1 MIYENLIHT
10 AIQSRDLASL
20 KSLLQ
25 RCKEDRL
32 YYRSQLEAEAK
43 YDQSIAS
50 HIRVLNGWI
59 ELIHSWIAKLEP
71 VDRSQLYKIS
81 LADPFSIVQCTRW
94 KFLLYRDSDCLLL
107 DLRSLNGSRESVDS
121 FLDKLT
127 AMPGEMQFVICQQ
140 LWDESYESSPVCESL
155 ER

>member
-1 MIYENLIHT
+1 MIHESLIHS

-25 RCKEDRL
+25 RCKEDRI
-32 YYRSQLEAEAK
+32 YYKSQLEAEAK

-50 HIRVLNGWI
+50 YIRVLNGWI
-59 ELIHSWIAKLEP
+59 DLINSWIAKLEP
-71 VDRSQLYKIS
+71 VDRSQLHKIP

-94 KFLLYRDSDCLLL
+94 KFLLYRDGDCVLF
-107 DLRSLNGSRESVDS
+107 DLRALDRGNESVDS
-121 FLDKLT
+121 FLDKLM

-140 LWDESYESSPVCESL
+140 LWDECYE
-155 ER
+155 RA

>member
-1 MIYENLIHT
+1 MIHEHLIHS

-25 RCKEDRL
+25 RCKEDRI
-32 YYRSQLEAEAK
+32 YYKSQLEAEAK

-71 VDRSQLYKIS
+71 IDRSQLYKVR
-81 LADPFSIVQCTRW
+81 LVDPFSIVKCTQW
-94 KFLLYRDSDCLLL
+94 KFLLYRDGDCVLF
-107 DLRSLNGSRESVDS
+107 DLRSLNSEKESFDS
-121 FLDKLT
+121 FLDKLI

-140 LWDESYESSPVCESL
+140 LWDECYE
-155 ER
+155 RA